1 MRGLLKF
8 KKSLL
13 LPTFLLDRKEVL
25 EMALKII
32 VCAKQVPDT
41 NEIKINPETGT
52 LIRDGVPSILNHD
65 DSNALEEALKL
76 KDKYP
81 NTHVTVVTM
90 GPPQAKDM
98 LIECLA
104 KGADEAVLASDR
116 ALGGSDTWATSNAL
130 SAAIR
135 KIGDFDIIFAGRQA
149 IDGDTAQVGPQ
160 IAEKLGIPQVTYVE
174 EFELSKD
181 LKTVT
186 VKRALED
193 GYEIIELQTPCML
206 TTIKELNTPRYMH
219 IAGIYTGCATDIPTW
234 GAADL
239 KVDPEKEVGLDA
251 SPTNVFKS
259 FTPVPKGT
267 GQMIDGDS
275 EREIAQKLIIK
286 LKGKHII

>member
-1 MRGLLKF
+1 M
-8 KKSLL
+8 

-25 EMALKII
+25 KMALKII

-81 NTHVTVVTM
+81 DTHVTVVTM

-104 KGADEAVLASDR
+104 KGADDAVLASDR

-130 SAAIR
+130 AAAIN

-181 LKTVT
+181 MKTVK

-193 GYEIIELQTPCML
+193 GYEMIELQTPCML

-219 IAGIYTGCATDIPTW
+219 IAGIYQGCARDIPTW
-234 GAADL
+234 GADFL
-239 KVDPEKEVGLDA
+239 EVDKEKEVGLDA

-259 FTPVPKGT
+259 FTPAPKGT
-267 GQMIDGDS
+267 GQMIDGDT